1 MEGSSTIAR
10 KTWEL
15 ENNILTVDPPDSASD
30 AIFYYD
36 DTSQS
41 RFQQEKPWAN
51 DPHYFK
57 RVKISALALL
67 KMVVHARSGGT
78 IEIMGLM
85 QGKTDGD
92 AIIVMDAFALPVE
105 GTETRVNAQADAY
118 EYMVE
123 YSQTNKLAGRLEN
136 VVGWYHSHPGYGCWL
151 SGIDVSTQRLNQQYQ
166 EPFLALVIDPT
177 RTVSAGKVE
186 IGAFRT
192 YSEGYKPPDEPVSE
206 YQTIPLN
213 KIEDFGVHCKQYY
226 SLDITYFKSSLDSHL
241 LDLLWNKYW
250 VNTLSS
256 SPLLGSGDYVAG
268 QISDLAEKLEQ
279 AESHLAHFRFGGSV
293 SSSLHRKKELKGET
307 VVEFEQRS
315 NFGECYWDES
325 QLTKITRDSSKI
337 TVEQVHGLMS
347 QKMAQRVGGV
357 KRAKLSPAT
366 LDFPIVLRRDG
377 VRVHRG
383 CSFAR
388 NCSSN
393 RKPRLR
399 IVSQKWKLNDIDPN
413 AVQERFSRWVS
424 KSQKYLSE
432 VASPLIKKSQSV
444 KVDLEDQHD
453 FEDLEELLTVEQ
465 TLESD
470 TPKGPLSFDA
480 IISIEQFSRMN
491 GLTGK
496 KMQDIFQTLVP
507 PATSA
512 NARYLVEYCCFR
524 FLSRDSSEFNPCLK
538 EPAFQ
543 RLIFITMLAWANPYC
558 KERNARNDTSEKP
571 SFQGRFVREEAFVR
585 IAPAISGLADRA
597 TVYNLFETLAAA
609 SEQKGISL
617 EIWLAYIQELVKI
630 HEGRKSYQTTEFP
643 QMSSERLLCMA
654 SNRKGPVLKWENN
667 VAWPGKLTL
676 TDKALYFQPV
686 DLKGSKGILRLDLA
700 GDKSSVEKAKVGPL
714 GFSLFDSAVSVS
726 SGPGLAT
733 WVLEFV
739 DLGGELRRDVWHA
752 IISEVIALH
761 TFLREFGPEENDNSL
776 LHVFGAKKGKEKA
789 IASASNC
796 IARLQA
802 IQYMRNLPDDPIKL
816 VQFSFLR
823 QVAYG
828 DIVCQTLAVN
838 FWGGPLVTK
847 VANTVYNRGK
857 LARTSRESYES
868 FDNASDLDGSVYLKR
883 WMRSPSWSSSASM
896 NFWNN
901 SSLRQGLVLSK
912 NLAVADLTLVE
923 RAAETCRQKYKVVKK
938 TQATINAATI
948 KGIPSNID
956 LFKELILPL
965 SITATRFEKL
975 RRWEEPYLTVSFLA
989 LASTIIF
996 RNLLQ
1001 YVLPVSLMLLATGML
1016 TLKGLRRQGRLGRL
1030 FGMVT
1035 IRDQPSSNTIQKIIA
1050 LKDAMQDMESYLQ
1063 NVNVVLLKLRTI
1075 VLSGHPQVTTEV
1087 ALVLLSVATVLVIV
1101 PFKYVLAC
1109 VLFDQFTRELEFRKE
1124 MVIKFNAFLRERW
1137 EMVPAAPVLVLP
1149 FVNEESSPATQGKQA
1164 AQRTSTEK

>member
-1 MEGSSTIAR
+1 
-10 KTWEL
+10 
-15 ENNILTVDPPDSASD
+15 
-30 AIFYYD
+30 
-36 DTSQS
+36 
-41 RFQQEKPWAN
+41 
-51 DPHYFK
+51 
-57 RVKISALALL
+57 
-67 KMVVHARSGGT
+67 
-78 IEIMGLM
+78 
-85 QGKTDGD
+85 
-92 AIIVMDAFALPVE
+92 
-105 GTETRVNAQADAY
+105 
-118 EYMVE
+118 
-123 YSQTNKLAGRLEN
+123 
-136 VVGWYHSHPGYGCWL
+136 
-151 SGIDVSTQRLNQQYQ
+151 
-166 EPFLALVIDPT
+166 
-177 RTVSAGKVE
+177 
-186 IGAFRT
+186 
-192 YSEGYKPPDEPVSE
+192 
-206 YQTIPLN
+206 
-213 KIEDFGVHCKQYY
+213 
-226 SLDITYFKSSLDSHL
+226 
-241 LDLLWNKYW
+241 
-250 VNTLSS
+250 
-256 SPLLGSGDYVAG
+256 
-268 QISDLAEKLEQ
+268 
-279 AESHLAHFRFGGSV
+279 
-293 SSSLHRKKELKGET
+293 
-307 VVEFEQRS
+307 
-315 NFGECYWDES
+315 
-325 QLTKITRDSSKI
+325 
-337 TVEQVHGLMS
+337 
-347 QKMAQRVGGV
+347 MAQRVGGV
-357 KRAKLSPAT
+357 KRFKVSPAT
-366 LDFPIVLRRDG
+366 PDFPIVFRLDG
-377 VRVHRG
+377 VRAHRR
-383 CSFAR
+383 CN

-393 RKPRLR
+393 RRPRLR
-399 IVSQKWKLNDIDPN
+399 IVAQKWKLNDIDPN

-424 KSQKYLSE
+424 KSQKYLSD
-432 VASPLIKKSQSV
+432 VTYPLKKKGQSL
-444 KVDLEDQHD
+444 KIDLEDQKD

-465 TLESD
+465 TVESN
-470 TPKGPLSFDA
+470 TPKGSLSFDA

-507 PATSA
+507 PATSN

-524 FLSRDSSEFNPCLK
+524 FLSRDSSEFHPCLK

-558 KERNARNDTSEKP
+558 KERYSRNDASEKP
-571 SFQGRFVREEAFVR
+571 SFQGRYVGEEAFVR

-597 TVYNLFETLAAA
+597 TVYNLFEALAAA
-609 SEQKGISL
+609 SDQKGISL

-643 QMSSERLLCMA
+643 QLSSERLLCMA
-654 SNRKGPVLKWENN
+654 ANRKGPVLKWENN

-714 GFSLFDSAVSVS
+714 GFSLFDSAVTIS

-761 TFLREFGPEENDNSL
+761 TFLREFGPDENDKSL
-776 LHVFGAKKGKEKA
+776 SHVFGAKKGKEKA

-802 IQYMRNLPDDPIKL
+802 LQYMRNLPDDPVKL
-816 VQFSFLR
+816 AQFSFLR
-823 QVAYG
+823 QVVYG

-857 LARTSRESYES
+857 MARTSGESYES

-883 WMRSPSWSSSASM
+883 WMRSPSWGSTASI
-896 NFWNN
+896 NFWKN

-912 NLAVADLTLVE
+912 NLAVADLTPIE
-923 RAAETCRQKYKVVKK
+923 RAAETCRQKYKVVEK

-965 SITATRFEKL
+965 TIAATKFEKL
-975 RRWEEPYLTVSFLA
+975 RRWEEPYMTVSFLA
-989 LASTIIF
+989 FASTIIF

-1001 YVLPVSLMLLATGML
+1001 YVLPVSLMFLATGML

-1050 LKDAMQDMESYLQ
+1050 LKDAMQVMESYLQ

-1087 ALVLLSVATVLVIV
+1087 ALVLLSTAIVLVIV

-1124 MVIKFNAFLRERW
+1124 TVIKFKAFLRERW

-1149 FVNEESSPATQGKQA
+1149 FVNEESTPTTQGQQT
-1164 AQRTSTEK
+1164 AQKTDTER